1 MLALTRRTGER
12 IVLGDNIVVTIVDIK
27 GDSVRLAIEA
37 PRDVKIYRGEI
48 YDSIAAENREAAV
61 PQMQG
66 ALDALK
72 NIPKK

>member
-1 MLALTRRTGER
+1 MLALTRRIGER
-12 IVLGDNIVVTIVDIK
+12 IVLGDNIVVTVVDIK

-48 YDSIAAENREAAV
+48 YDSIAAENREAAA
-61 PQMQG
+61 PQMHV